1 MGAWDKIKGIF
12 VKKKLNVI
20 HLNAEDFAVS
30 ESDSEVVRKLKEI
43 NKALSNETQY
53 LKGRLLKI
61 KSQEGEQR
69 QGEQEQKEEEE
80 KITEL
85 NKQYDELRKDSDK
98 PVSLQLFFQLV
109 KNRAKKKN
117 PIMFTT
123 FNGKKSIGQAKDIV
137 FYPDGNIGVSDGK
150 KVIWASKNL
159 EDVFYW
165 VSGLNNYIK
174 KGIIPLCVDEDG
186 KYTPNLM
193 EQEVPEWVRLSNG
206 KFTINRFNR
215 KKVYEQ
221 IQEKDEQIQEVSKEL
236 EATEETVSEQQKEIH
251 EKERETALHQGRA
264 DKYQSELSIAL
275 DKINEIEKAQGVII
289 RENLALN
296 NLKEVMENTVERMER
311 LIDKWASKVEKEGG
325 SSVRDKAYEDL
336 KQIISFAKNNLGNQ
350 VIMPPEKEEPS
361 LVEKYG
367 PPKKP

>member
-1 MGAWDKIKGIF
+1 MSAWDKIKGF
-12 VKKKLNVI
+12 FGKKKLNVI

-30 ESDSEVVRKLKEI
+30 DSDSEQVRKLKEI
-43 NKALSNETQY
+43 NNALSNEAQY
-53 LKGRLLKI
+53 LKGRLLKL
-61 KSQEGEQR
+61 KSQESEQR
-69 QGEQEQKEEEE
+69 QGEQEQKEEQE
-80 KITEL
+80 KIGEL
-85 NKQYDELRKDSDK
+85 NKQYEELRKDSDK
-98 PVSLQLFFQLV
+98 PVSMQLFFQLI
-109 KNRAKKKN
+109 KKRKDKKN
-117 PIMFTT
+117 PIILTT
-123 FNGKKSIGQAKDIV
+123 FDGKKSLGQAQDIL

-174 KGIIPLCVDEDG
+174 KGIIPLCVDENG

-193 EQEVPEWVRLSNG
+193 EQEVPEWVRLSNN
-206 KFTINRFNR
+206 KFTVQRFNR

-221 IQEKDEQIQEVSKEL
+221 IQEKDEQLQEVSKEL

-275 DKINEIEKAQGVII
+275 DKINEIEKAQGVIV

-296 NLKEVMENTVERMER
+296 NLKEVYENTVERMER
-311 LIDKWASKVEKEGG
+311 LVDKWASKVEKEGG
-325 SSVRDKAYEDL
+325 SSTRDKAYEDL

-350 VIMPPEKEEPS
+350 TINMPEKEEPS
-361 LVEKYG
+361 LVETHG
-367 PPKKP
+367 PPRKP